1 MPVDKKL
8 LEILCCPETK
18 KPVLE
23 LDAARLEQLNNAV
36 AAGKVTNKG
45 GEPVTTPVPE
55 ALITED
61 GRTIY
66 EVRDGIPIML
76 IEKGIDAGQ
85 LG

>member
-18 KPVLE
+18 SPVLE
-23 LDAARLEQLNNAV
+23 LDAVRLEQLNNAV
-36 AAGKVTNKG
+36 TAGKVTNKG
-45 GEPVTTPVPE
+45 GEPVTEAVPE

-61 GRTIY
+61 GATIY

-76 IEKGIDAGQ
+76 IEKGIDATVIG
-85 LG
+85 

>member
-36 AAGKVTNKG
+36 AAGSLTNKG
-45 GEPVTTPVPE
+45 GEQVTEPVPE

>member
-18 KPVLE
+18 LPVVE
-23 LDAARLEQLNNAV
+23 LDAVRLEQLNNAV
-36 AAGKVTNKG
+36 TAGKVTNKG
-45 GEPVTTPVPE
+45 GEPVSEPVPE

-76 IEKGIDAGQ
+76 IEKGIDATVIG
-85 LG
+85 